1 MVLLSH
7 DAGFLK
13 LLWDRLQPADR
24 KTLQLARVGE
34 ENTAIAEW
42 DIEKAVQARF
52 HAQIDDL
59 QRFYSDNEGEPRDI
73 IQKLRPILEGYCR
86 NLYPTQ
92 FTEQHTLGVI
102 AGAIRAA
109 GATHPLFPIGDDLDE
124 LNVYCRRYHHGENPQ
139 AAIEPIVD
147 AELQGYVKQTLGLV
161 GCLL

>member
-1 MVLLSH
+1 MRTGGAPFARRRISQITL
-7 DAGFLK
+7 
-13 LLWDRLQPADR
+13 DRLQPADR

-109 GATHPLFPIGDDLDE
+109 GATIHYFRLATIWMSLTCIAGGITMGRIPRPQS
-124 LNVYCRRYHHGENPQ
+124 NRSSTRSCR
-139 AAIEPIVD
+139 D
-147 AELQGYVKQTLGLV
+147 M
-161 GCLL
+161 